1 MTSEPGFSGRTGGRV
16 PNWIAYDRKVLGF
29 SGYFREE
36 VPNSALETWRVRR
49 VAIRY
54 YMENDTVEIV
64 EIREANSGLP
74 QGTLL
79 KRHNALQDSGAP
91 LRWPDLRV
99 GGSVSLY
106 RRTYFI
112 TATDA
117 ATRAFYAERGVE
129 QPPDEAL
136 PEGPFDQRRK
146 AQDAAAAAA
155 RARPPTRGGVPGS
168 TSTAAPGGGPPLP
181 HDAVDDLYME
191 PRGPNAVFELC
202 PTRREVEMETRDNAV
217 LRFLASWDNTAVTFG
232 EVLCFSLFYHVAD
245 GTVEVREVARRNSGR
260 DPFPL
265 LLARGRLPKTLPPV
279 FGRPMS
285 PRSRAA
291 LQLQYYDWRDLK
303 LGAKINC
310 YGRPLLLYDCDE
322 ATRVWLRRHVPGI
335 EEADLQPIAVDFD
348 PNGPKR
354 PPLAI
359 PPHTSGFGS
368 EEDSLRNVLHLVP
381 RPPPRHYSD
390 YLENWNKVLR
400 FEARMVPL
408 GPGRPLVGPHD
419 SDRRFILSFHLLDRT
434 LSIWEPRRDNSG
446 MEDGRTFLERTKVPN
461 PAAPGGASFGETDM
475 QVGAVLEVFGRGFQL
490 LDADAYTLRYEE
502 KECARFPWADYD
514 KVLAK
519 LQAWLALYPDQLPE
533 RLSADLL
540 AAGSADGSGYI
551 AKHKLYSLLSALGSD
566 LSPHEVITLCRQ
578 LGADRQ
584 GLLASQLLVALGLM
598 EPPEPAPEPQHHE
611 VAAHHQPPPP
621 AVPFPAPALQ
631 EPAAAASAP
640 APPAARVA
648 WAPHPSAPA
657 ARAPPAAPPP
667 PDTYRG
673 LGPAPGHPRVDPPPV
688 PYHHQGTGGS
698 FAPHHAW
705 TDDRQHARDTFDRPG
720 SATSGASGGG
730 KSVGGSIHSGLH
742 QPASLWQTTNTA
754 IGGVNHA
761 GSYRKR

>member
-1 MTSEPGFSGRTGGRV
+1 MRRAAGYGGDGGDGRREVAPPLPNLPGHNLGRNLADTIAPRPKNATLRYINGYAIVEDVAQTQDPLNRAYKWGGRVPDAGPIAPFALHNEPGAQPGQSQPPSRGQQQAATSEPGFSGRTGGRV

-64 EIREANSGLP
+64 EMREANSGLP

-99 GGSVSLY
+99 GSAVTLY
-106 RRTYFI
+106 KRTYYI
-112 TATDA
+112 VSADA
-117 ATRAFYAERGVE
+117 GTRAFYAERGQE

-146 AQDAAAAAA
+146 VCA
-155 RARPPTRGGVPGS
+155 
-168 TSTAAPGGGPPLP
+168 
-181 HDAVDDLYME
+181 
-191 PRGPNAVFELC
+191 
-202 PTRREVEMETRDNAV
+202 TRREAEMETRDNAV

-232 EVLCFSLFYHVAD
+232 EVLCFSLFYYVAD
-245 GTVEVREVARRNSGR
+245 GTVEVREVLQRNSGR

-303 LGAKINC
+303 LGAKVNC

-335 EEADLQPIAVDFD
+335 QESDLQPIAVDFD

-368 EEDSLRNVLHLVP
+368 EEDSLQ
-381 RPPPRHYSD
+381 
-390 YLENWNKVLR
+390 VLR

-419 SDRRFILSFHLLDRT
+419 AERRFIICFHLLDRT

-446 MEDGRTFLERTKVPN
+446 MEDGRTFLERTKVRN
-461 PAAPGGASFGETDM
+461 PASAAPGGANFSETDM

-490 LDADAYTLRYEE
+490 LEADAYSLRYQE
-502 KECARFPWADYD
+502 KEAATFPWADYD

-519 LQAWLALYPDQLPE
+519 LQAWLSLYPDQLPE

-540 AAGSADGSGYI
+540 AAGGADGSGYI
-551 AKHKLYSLLSALGSD
+551 PKHKLYSLLSALGSD
-566 LSPHEVITLCRQ
+566 LSPHE
-578 LGADRQ
+578 

-598 EPPEPAPEPQHHE
+598 DPPPPPEPAPEPQPHE
-611 VAAHHQPPPP
+611 
-621 AVPFPAPALQ
+621 
-631 EPAAAASAP
+631 AAAYQQQQQQP
-640 APPAARVA
+640 A
-648 WAPHPSAPA
+648 
-657 ARAPPAAPPP
+657 
-667 PDTYRG
+667 
-673 LGPAPGHPRVDPPPV
+673 
-688 PYHHQGTGGS
+688 QQ
-698 FAPHHAW
+698 APHHAW
-705 TDDRQHARDTFDRPG
+705 ADDRRHVRDTYDRPG
-720 SATSGASGGG
+720 SAASGASGG

-742 QPASLWQTTNTA
+742 QPASLWQTTNSA